1 MILDKAMQRF
11 STVVGAEWAS
21 VEKTDRRAYVDAY
34 SPDAEGDAM
43 ASGFVAPAN
52 VEEVQAIVRIANE
65 LKTPLWPVSTGRNLA
80 YGGAA
85 PRTNDCVVLDLKRM
99 NRVLEVND
107 ELAYAVVEPGVSF
120 FDLHRYLKDNGH
132 RMWISVPGP
141 GWGSVIGNALERGVG
156 YGRDSDHLATTIGME
171 VVLPNGDLLRTG
183 NGAMTGNPSW
193 HIMQYGFGPMV
204 DGLFSQSGYG
214 IVTRMGRFLTPEPDG
229 FMATEVSLEHE
240 EDIGDLMTR
249 LRPFKLNRMIDTPMV
264 MGNLLIPAAYRKAR
278 SEWYS
283 GPGAIP
289 KDILKKIQKELGL
302 GWWNGFFG
310 LYGPEE
316 QVQSRWKAITEAIKD
331 VRGVKYESRFY
342 NKGEKIHHFRDESLS
357 GTPHLHE
364 FNCLN
369 WEDSGAHIDFTPVVP
384 LTKEHIDN
392 VYKIVYGTLNDWG
405 LDYRGGMYC
414 EDRFFRLVTT
424 LIFDSKDEEQKKRV
438 RGAFSALIKTCAEQG
453 YAEYRTHLNYM
464 DEVAATYEFNN
475 KAMLRFQEQLKNA
488 IDPQGIIAPGKSGI
502 WGAYQNKEDT

>member
-1 MILDKAMQRF
+1 MNIDKTMKKF
-11 STVVGAEWAS
+11 SAIVGSEWAS
-21 VEKTDRRAYVDAY
+21 VAEVDRRAYVDAY
-34 SPDAEGDAM
+34 SPDAEGDAI
-43 ASGFVAPAN
+43 AAGFVAPAN
-52 VEEVQAIVRIANE
+52 VEEVQAIVRVANE
-65 LKTPLWPVSTGRNLA
+65 DKIPLWPVSTGRNLA

-85 PRTNDCVVLDLKRM
+85 PRTNDCVMLDLKRM

-120 FDLHRYLKDNGH
+120 FDLHRYLDENGH

-156 YGRDSDHLATTIGME
+156 YGRDSDHFATSVGIE
-171 VVLPNGDLLRTG
+171 VVLPDGELLRTG
-183 NGAMTGNPSW
+183 NGAMDGNPSW
-193 HIMQYGFGPMV
+193 HIMQYGCGPMV

-214 IVTRMGRFLTPEPDG
+214 VVTRMGRFLTPEPEG
-229 FMATEVSLEHE
+229 FMACEVSLENE
-240 EDIGDLMTR
+240 EDIGALMTS

-264 MGNLLIPAAYRKAR
+264 IGNLLIPAAYQQAR
-278 SEWYS
+278 SAWYT
-283 GPGAIP
+283 GQGAIP
-289 KDILKKIQKELGL
+289 KTILKEIQKETGL

-316 QVQSRWKAITEAIKD
+316 QVRQRWKAVSNAIKD
-331 VRGVKYESRFY
+331 VPGVNFQSRFY
-342 NKGEKIHHFRDESLS
+342 ARGEKINHFRDESLS

-384 LTKEHIDN
+384 LTAGHIAN
-392 VYKIVYGTLNDWG
+392 VYEIVSGTLNEWG
-405 LDYRGGMYC
+405 LDFRGGMYC

-424 LIFDSKDEEQKKRV
+424 LIFDSKDGEQKKQV
-438 RGAFSALIKTCAEQG
+438 RGAFSALIRNCAEHG

-464 DEVAATYEFNN
+464 DEVASTFNFN
-475 KAMLRFQEQLKNA
+475 DNAMLRFQEQLKNA
-488 IDPQGIIAPGKSGI
+488 IDPNGIIAPGKSGI
-502 WGAYQNKEDT
+502 WGSHAGKEGV